1 MVCVQ
6 RSISVA
12 VSSAVNGS
20 LQLKYFYLPL
30 PYWLRNEMQDHVKCF
45 DVEIQQED
53 FQHFDGGV
61 F

>member
-1 MVCVQ
+1 M
-6 RSISVA
+6 A